1 MSIFS
6 FEAQVADQAVQ
17 LINQSS
23 SQSQEVLGDI
33 VSKFGP
39 INDGAW
45 IGKGAEAFKN
55 EVLSEVIPGLSDLIQ
70 YLQTAD
76 TLAKDIAAEIHAA
89 DDFLS
94 GLFGFVEDVF
104 DAITPW

>member
-6 FEAQVADQAVQ
+6 FEAAIADQAVN
-17 LINQSS
+17 LINT
-23 SQSQEVLGDI
+23 SQSQTQEVLGDV

-70 YLQTAD
+70 YLQTSE
-76 TLAKDIAAEIHAA
+76 TLAREIAEEIHAA

>member
-6 FEAQVADQAVQ
+6 FEAQIADQAVN
-17 LINQSS
+17 LINSS
-23 SQSQEVLGDI
+23 ANQTQEVLGDV

-45 IGKGAEAFKN
+45 IGKGAEAFKS
-55 EVLSEVIPGLSDLIQ
+55 EVLSELIPGLSDLIQ

-76 TLAKDIAAEIHAA
+76 NLAKEVASEIHAA
-89 DDFLS
+89 DDFLN